1 MDNPET
7 QVQLGTIN
15 RAKTNK
21 MKIRNNRQKIER
33 QVDPGLNPKAHE
45 W

>member
-21 MKIRNNRQKIER
+21 MKIRNNRKKIER
-33 QVDPGLNPKAHE
+33 KVDPGLNPRAHE